1 MYDGGDAM
9 TPSERARLFRMIRDE
24 HELAKFELRAA
35 RNNMF
40 HAGIN
45 TMRQTLDALQ
55 SANNAQRRAID
66 HAIVASK
73 LALRL
78 FVEEDPPQ

>member
-1 MYDGGDAM
+1 M
-9 TPSERARLFRMIRDE
+9 L
-24 HELAKFELRAA
+24 
-35 RNNMF
+35 
-40 HAGIN
+40 
-45 TMRQTLDALQ
+45 QTLDALQ

-78 FVEEDPPQ
+78 FVDEDQPQ